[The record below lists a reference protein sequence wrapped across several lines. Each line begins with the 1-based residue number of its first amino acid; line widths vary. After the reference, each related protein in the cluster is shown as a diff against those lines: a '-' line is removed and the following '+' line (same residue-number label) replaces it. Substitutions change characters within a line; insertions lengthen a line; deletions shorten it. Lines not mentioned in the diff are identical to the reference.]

1 MMSPPAPLT
10 YHKLT
15 LGHTMFRSPFSPS
28 RTCGRMVAKSVY
40 GSGLI
45 SASGAAP
52 QPSMRWRTAL
62 DAASAA
68 SFQPVNALT
77 KVGFR
82 SDGLFNHCTEAG
94 VAITT

>member
-1 MMSPPAPLT
+1 
-10 YHKLT
+10 
-15 LGHTMFRSPFSPS
+15 
-28 RTCGRMVAKSVY
+28 MVAKSVY

-45 SASGAAP
+45 SASGAAD

-77 KVGFR
+77 KVGLR
-82 SDGLFNHCTEAG
+82 SVGFDNQCTDAG